1 MKYNPEK
8 HHRRSIH
15 LKGYDYSQQ
24 GGYYMTIVTQN
35 RECLFGDLVD
45 GEMVLNDAGTMIE
58 KWYFEL
64 ENKFPDIQCDE
75 YVIMPNHFHAVI
87 HNVGVDLRVCPMK
100 KLGEHNSVEHH
111 SGKHHSGKHAG
122 SPLRKIVQWFKT
134 MTTNEYIRMV
144 KQNEWQPFNG
154 KLWQRNYWE
163 HVIRDENE
171 LNHIREYILNNQL
184 QWELDDENPKRL

>member
-1 MKYNPEK
+1 
-8 HHRRSIH
+8 
-15 LKGYDYSQQ
+15 
-24 GGYYMTIVTQN
+24 
-35 RECLFGDLVD
+35 
-45 GEMVLNDAGTMIE
+45 
-58 KWYFEL
+58 
-64 ENKFPDIQCDE
+64 
-75 YVIMPNHFHAVI
+75 
-87 HNVGVDLRVCPMK
+87 
-100 KLGEHNSVEHH
+100 
-111 SGKHHSGKHAG
+111 
-122 SPLRKIVQWFKT
+122 